1 MSPGQTRYTAE
12 RRAFDWLRDTCPRAA
27 RRDYEQAIRTLVERY
42 NTTIYENRF
51 IVGGAV
57 EVFTWALLR
66 SAGIDCALYGDQAKA
81 GDILLPGDRKLSV
94 KGTFTGGLA
103 DVKLVNQLGEGAR
116 AWDAATLFVCSDVG
130 IVFGAPD
137 MVDGAHVKATGDGL
151 ILKKAALRVLADDPA
166 NVIGLDI
173 ARKPPTVAAGF
184 SLKASTAVARQI
196 LREQGLTALD
206 RAIPETVE
214 RAG

>member
-1 MSPGQTRYTAE
+1 MSPGQARYTAE
-12 RRAFDWLRDTCPRAA
+12 RRAFDWLRDTCPEAA

-51 IVGGAV
+51 VVGGAV

-66 SAGIDCALYGDQAKA
+66 SAGIDCTLYGDQAKS

-103 DVKLVNQLGEGAR
+103 DVKLVNQLGEGVR
-116 AWDAATLFVCSDVG
+116 PWDTATLFVCSDVG

-137 MVDGAHVKATGDGL
+137 MVDGVHVKATGDGL
-151 ILKKAALRVLADDPA
+151 ILKKAALRALADDPA
-166 NVIGLDI
+166 NVVELEI

-196 LREQGLTALD
+196 LREQGLATLE
-206 RAIPETVE
+206 RAIPEAVG